1 MRSSDREQALLL
13 HDSNAGDD
21 DMALTTIT
29 AADFR
34 ASRVFTQS
42 IECTQ
47 QAAANSKETSDAERP
62 DL

>member
-1 MRSSDREQALLL
+1 L
-13 HDSNAGDD
+13 HDPNAGNDD
-21 DMALTTIT
+21 LALTIT
-29 AADFR
+29 AADLH
-34 ASRVFTQS
+34 ASRILTQS